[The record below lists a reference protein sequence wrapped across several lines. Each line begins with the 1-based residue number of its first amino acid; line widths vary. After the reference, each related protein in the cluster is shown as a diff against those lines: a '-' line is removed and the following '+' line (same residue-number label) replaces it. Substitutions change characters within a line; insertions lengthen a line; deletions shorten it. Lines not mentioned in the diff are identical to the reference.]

1 MIQYVDSNRKY
12 DMEFANWQ
20 SLTDI
25 SLFGTL
31 TTHSVWQEE
40 LFSPA
45 SPLGVIWAARQQLPA
60 RLVYIW
66 CSPSLYRDT
75 FYQCFTTG
83 MGASYRV
90 RCIIRIFINCWL
102 KCEVCQCASVR
113 GSARPDLADRQLY
126 HCYNWR
132 KYRDIN
138 YNGNGQSC
146 YRENKYIYMST
157 NLYKKMMIS
166 LV

>member
-20 SLTDI
+20 SLTGI

-75 FYQCFTTG
+75 FYQCFTTEWELHIEWDVLLEYLLIADLSVKCVSVPPCEG
-83 MGASYRV
+83 QPGQTWLTAS
-90 RCIIRIFINCWL
+90 FIT
-102 KCEVCQCASVR
+102 ATT
-113 GSARPDLADRQLY
+113 G
-126 HCYNWR
+126 
-132 KYRDIN
+132 
-138 YNGNGQSC
+138 
-146 YRENKYIYMST
+146 ENTGTST
-157 NLYKKMMIS
+157 ITEMDNHATEKIKFL
-166 LV
+166 